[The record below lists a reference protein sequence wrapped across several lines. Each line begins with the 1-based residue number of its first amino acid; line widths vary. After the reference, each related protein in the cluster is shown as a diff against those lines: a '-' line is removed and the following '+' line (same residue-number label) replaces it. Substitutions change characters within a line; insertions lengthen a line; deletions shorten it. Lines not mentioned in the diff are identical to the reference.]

1 MADYRLSARAEADL
15 SAIADYT
22 LETFGI
28 DQARRYRND
37 LEVFLRSLA
46 ENPLK
51 GRQVDW
57 LAPGLRR
64 LDYRSHAVF
73 YAKAG
78 AAFWSSES
86 FTREWTPRV
95 TCGRD
100 PRGRG
105 GRSGNTPE
113 PVYGKAESPS
123 MGRAGVV
130 RGPRHGPAGD
140 GYLIFASL

>member
-37 LEVFLRSLA
+37 LEVFLGSLA
-46 ENPLK
+46 ENPPL

-73 YAKAG
+73 YAKDGSGVLIVRILHARMD
-78 AAFWSSES
+78 ASRHLRPAPPRSRWEV
-86 FTREWTPRV
+86 REP
-95 TCGRD
+95 
-100 PRGRG
+100 
-105 GRSGNTPE
+105 PE

-123 MGRAGVV
+123 VGRAGAV
-130 RGPRHGPAGD
+130 RGPRARPGEN